1 MTVRVLVVDD
11 EEDTLNLLKLILQI
25 SGYDPLTTLNSVEAI
40 ALAEAQTPQVVLL
53 DIMMPKLDGF
63 TLCKMMR
70 ENPVTKD
77 LPIIFVTAYSA
88 LDLEDRRKE
97 AGADLILPKPIG
109 MDSLINTI
117 GEAVTL
123 REANRVGI
131 STPPASNNGSSS
143 PPPTN

>member
-1 MTVRVLVVDD
+1 MAIRVLVVDD
-11 EEDTLNLLKLILQI
+11 EEDTLNLLSLILQL

-40 ALAEAQTPQVVLL
+40 ALAEIKQPQVVLL
-53 DIMMPKLDGF
+53 DIMMPKMDGF

-97 AGADLILPKPIG
+97 AGADLVLPKPIG
-109 MDSLINTI
+109 MDSLISTI
-117 GEAVTL
+117 SQAVTL
-123 REANRVGI
+123 RKADVTEKL
-131 STPPASNNGSSS
+131 PASNNGSSS
-143 PPPTN
+143 PPPTV